1 MIKCITF
8 DLDDTLWEIKPVI
21 IKAEI
26 KFYEWLETNYPQAAE
41 KFNIEKLRKLMRQTA
56 IENPEIKHDL
66 TKVRIK
72 AYNSIRDLFNFSD
85 NMPMDAYKYF
95 MHYRNKVTL
104 FNKAEYIL
112 SALEKSYIIGTIT
125 NGNASLEEIG
135 IKKYFDFEIKASE
148 VGCMKPDKKIFLAA
162 ITESKCNPSEIVHV
176 GDSYEKDILGAI
188 SSNMNY
194 IWLNNKDETN
204 HNLENKNIIK
214 SLSELPTALQQIY

>member
-8 DLDDTLWEIKPVI
+8 DLDDTLWEIEPVI

-26 KFYEWLETNYPQAAE
+26 KFYEWLKANYPKAAK

-72 AYNSIRDLFNFSD
+72 AYSSIKDLFNLTDS
-85 NMPMDAYKYF
+85 MPMAAFNYF
-95 MHYRNKVTL
+95 MYYRNKVTL

-112 SALEKSYIIGTIT
+112 SALKKSYIIGTIT

-194 IWLNNKDETN
+194 IWLNSKNETN
-204 HNLENKNIIK
+204 HNLGNKNIIK

>member
-41 KFNIEKLRKLMRQTA
+41 KFNIEKLRKLMMQTA

-104 FNKAEYIL
+104 FN
-112 SALEKSYIIGTIT
+112 
-125 NGNASLEEIG
+125 N
-135 IKKYFDFEIKASE
+135 
-148 VGCMKPDKKIFLAA
+148 IFMQL
-162 ITESKCNPSEIVHV
+162 CV
-176 GDSYEKDILGAI
+176 
-188 SSNMNY
+188 
-194 IWLNNKDETN
+194 
-204 HNLENKNIIK
+204 
-214 SLSELPTALQQIY
+214 

>member
-8 DLDDTLWEIKPVI
+8 DLDDTLWEIEPVI

-26 KFYEWLETNYPQAAE
+26 KFYEWFEANYPQAAE
-41 KFNIEKLRKLMRQTA
+41 KFNIEKLRKLMKQTV

-66 TKVRIK
+66 TAVRIK
-72 AYNSIRDLFNFSD
+72 AYESIKNLFNFSD
-85 NMPMDAYKYF
+85 TMPMDAYKYF
-95 MHYRNKVTL
+95 MRYRNKVTL
-104 FNKAEYIL
+104 FHKAEYIL
-112 SALEKSYIIGTIT
+112 SALKKSYIIGTIT

-148 VGCMKPDKKIFLAA
+148 VGYMKPDKKIFLAA

-194 IWLNNKDETN
+194 IWLNSKNETN
-204 HNLENKNIIK
+204 HNLGNKNIIK